1 MTFVVLVFE
10 DSPAL
15 QDLNERFLNMAKD
28 REFKVLSFAET
39 KPTNIGPMIKMV
51 VVPTQS
57 AGMEF

>member
-1 MTFVVLVFE
+1 MFE

-15 QDLNERFLNMAKD
+15 QDLNEKFLNMAKD
-28 REFKVLSFAET
+28 REFKVLSFTET